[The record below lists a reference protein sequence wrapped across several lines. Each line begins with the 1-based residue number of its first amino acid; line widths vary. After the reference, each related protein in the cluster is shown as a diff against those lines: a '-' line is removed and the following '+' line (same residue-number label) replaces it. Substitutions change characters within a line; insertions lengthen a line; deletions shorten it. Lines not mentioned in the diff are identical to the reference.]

1 MGPLHPAPPRTPHIT
16 TFWGARCYQLG
27 GQKPGV
33 VWHVLQSEGPMS
45 LAKLVRTVGAP
56 RDLVQQAVGWL
67 AREEK
72 VCIEEGRRSRQVS
85 LKNG

>member
-1 MGPLHPAPPRTPHIT
+1 MSTVTSDSVSLQDSCTVIDQIGETA
-16 TFWGARCYQLG
+16 
-27 GQKPGV
+27 GV
-33 VWHVLQSEGPMS
+33 VWNVLHSEGPMS
-45 LAKLVRTVGAP
+45 VAKLVRPVGAP

-85 LKNG
+85 LKNGC